1 MHACN
6 LNRHSAHE
14 VHVALGLAV
23 VEIIIYFRGLGWGWG
38 GGKILRSGSALE
50 KWKTKVGPT
59 KSNEPHNIMIKGEHV
74 LWRLEN
80 YYD

>member
-1 MHACN
+1 M
-6 LNRHSAHE
+6 
-14 VHVALGLAV
+14 ALGLAV
-23 VEIIIYFRGLGWGWG
+23 VEIIIYFRGLSWV